1 MKETGPGKG
10 PLDGVR
16 VIEMAGFGPAPFCAM
31 VLADMGADVVRIE
44 RANAPE
50 RGIPIAARFEV
61 LNRGRRSVA
70 LDLKTEEGKDTL
82 LCLVDKSD
90 MLIEGFRP
98 GVMERLGVGPKK
110 CLARAPALIY
120 GRVTGFGQGGPMANV
135 AGHDLNY
142 IALTGALDAI
152 GPRGGDPVVPLNLIG
167 DFGGG
172 GMLLLSGMLAAY
184 IESLRS
190 GKGQVV
196 DAAMVDG
203 ACLLM
208 ASSYGLRAAGVW
220 RDERGSNIL
229 DGGAPWY
236 GVYRTRDGRHV
247 SLAAVEPRF
256 YDELIQ
262 RLGLDA
268 AALPSRSNNEAWP
281 QLREA
286 IAGAVAA
293 MTLAE
298 VEQRLAGSDACYAP
312 VLSMAQAFE
321 HPQMMARG
329 NFVQVDGVMQPA
341 PAPRFSRT
349 PVSVRR
355 GPPEYGE
362 HTEDVLKEWLGHA

>member
-1 MKETGPGKG
+1 MTQTGSGHG

-44 RANAPE
+44 RAHAPE
-50 RGIPIAARFEV
+50 RGIPIPARFEV

-70 LDLKTEEGKDTL
+70 LDLKTPQGRVTL
-82 LCLVDKSD
+82 LRLVEKSA

-98 GVMERLGVGPKK
+98 GVMERLGAGPEE
-110 CLARAPALIY
+110 CLARAPALVY
-120 GRVTGFGQGGPMANV
+120 GRVTGFGQAGPMAHA

-152 GPRGGDPVVPLNLIG
+152 GPRDADPVVPLNLVG

-190 GKGQVV
+190 GQGQVV

-203 ACLLM
+203 ASLLM

-220 RDERGSNIL
+220 RDARGSNVL

-256 YDELIQ
+256 YDELVR

-268 AALPSRSNNEAWP
+268 GTLPPRSDKEAWP
-281 QLREA
+281 RLKEA

-293 MTLAE
+293 MTLDE
-298 VEQRLAGSDACYAP
+298 IEQRLAGTDACYAP
-312 VLSMAQAFE
+312 VLSMAEAPG
-321 HPQMMARG
+321 HPQMVARG
-329 NFVQVDGVMQPA
+329 TFVRVDGVVQPA

-349 PVSVRR
+349 PARVRG
-355 GPPEYGE
+355 GPAQPGA
-362 HTEDVLKEWLGHA
+362 HTEEVLKEWLGN